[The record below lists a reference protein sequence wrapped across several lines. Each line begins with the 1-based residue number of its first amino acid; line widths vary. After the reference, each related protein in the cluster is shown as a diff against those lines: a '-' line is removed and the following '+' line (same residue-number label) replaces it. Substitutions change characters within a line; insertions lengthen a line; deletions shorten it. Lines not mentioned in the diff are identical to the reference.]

1 MSGSHVALLG
11 TSADPPTRG
20 HQALLEGLL
29 NYYELVVTWASDNP
43 MKQHGASLDL
53 RCTMLRTLVD
63 QINHVRLNLVQDL
76 SSPHTITTLKRAA
89 QLWPDQKLVFVVGS
103 DLAEQIP
110 RWKQTE
116 LWLPHCRLA
125 IAPRYGWA
133 LNATALNQLKS
144 LGARVDVLELDLP
157 AAASSKLRL
166 KPDPTQ
172 VPESIWQLLLQ
183 HNLYGL
189 SPSRC

>member
-20 HQALLEGLL
+20 HQALLEGSSTITSLWSPGQAQPDGGT
-29 NYYELVVTWASDNP
+29 VP
-43 MKQHGASLDL
+43 LDL
-53 RCTMLRTLVD
+53 RCRMLTALVD
-63 QINHVRLNLVQDL
+63 QINHARLNLVQDL

-172 VPESIWQLLLQ
+172 VPESIWPLLLQ
-183 HNLYGL
+183 HNLYGI

>member
-1 MSGSHVALLG
+1 MSGSQIALLG

-29 NYYELVVTWASDNP
+29 TLYERVVTWASDNP

-53 RCTMLRTLVD
+53 RCTMLGTLVE
-63 QINHVRLNLVQDL
+63 QINQVRLNLVQDL
-76 SSPHTITTLKRAA
+76 SSPHTITTLNRAA
-89 QLWPDQKLVFVVGS
+89 QLWPDQTLVFVVGS

-110 RWKQTE
+110 HWKQTE
-116 LWLPHCRLA
+116 LWLPLCRLA
-125 IAPRYGWA
+125 IAPRRGWP
-133 LNATALNQLKS
+133 LNTNAVDQLQS
-144 LGARVDVLELDLP
+144 LGASIDVLDLELP
-157 AAASSKLRL
+157 AAASSQLRL
-166 KPDPTQ
+166 KPDQTQ
-172 VPESIWQLLLQ
+172 VPESIWPLLLQ